1 MCLVTQS
8 CPNLCDPMDCS
19 PPGYSVHGDFPGR
32 NTGVDSLA
40 LLQGIFPTQVSKP
53 GLPYCRHILY
63 CLSHQGR
70 IWVSNIYS
78 SRRNGLKALDLRK
91 GPVTSLGS
99 ARTLAPNLH
108 FLLRPFLQNIAS
120 VVVGLHF
127 FCPARLLLQ
136 QFLNLLILPA
146 AFLNQKMLYFLPCLV

>member
-99 ARTLAPNLH
+99 EGHLLQTFTSCSDHSCRTL
-108 FLLRPFLQNIAS
+108 LQLWQGCISSA
-120 VVVGLHF
+120 
-127 FCPARLLLQ
+127 
-136 QFLNLLILPA
+136 LPDCC
-146 AFLNQKMLYFLPCLV
+146 FNSS